1 MVKERQF
8 AFCHETYLLCTL
20 SKKQRDSV
28 LIGSLSLSCHFF
40 SCIHD
45 FRGCA
50 RSAVCGTDLAHAGR
64 DCWGQVVS
72 ALLLLTTA
80 SIDNT
85 DSIF

>member
-1 MVKERQF
+1 MKPIIVLYGKLNM
-8 AFCHETYLLCTL
+8 ALLVCC
-20 SKKQRDSV
+20 K
-28 LIGSLSLSCHFF
+28 
-40 SCIHD
+40 HD

-50 RSAVCGTDLAHAGR
+50 RSAVCRTDLAHAGR

-85 DSIF
+85 DSI